1 MTSQKV
7 PLHHVFGTYLQSRA
21 DTTPDRSLLLGEG
34 ENEFLAL
41 GEGAPITYHGTNT
54 PPVLPIT
61 PTPPR
66 TVSARAP
73 RPGTRTVGQS
83 PLRDTATAS
92 TDEPSS
98 TDDPLSE
105 REIAARARLRA
116 AESALEAAGL
126 RADDLQQRIDTATDP
141 LEEAS
146 LRVEWERHTAVLS
159 DALREVDL
167 ALTETRPTPP
177 DAGPVTR
184 PRMRLDRTPRFS
196 VPSRFDVRRIRHDD
210 DTVTDLTITIGFNG
224 GNSTAAWNKLRQGVE
239 EYYNAPG
246 HRLPGGDL
254 LHITVEPAPPGTTPH
269 LTVDLVGQD
278 TVMDQNNWHHD
289 ANPVDYAHELGH
301 QLGLRDEYQDETVPH
316 RPDIKGSLL
325 GNYHQPSPDALP
337 QAQLRPRH
345 LELLATLIGDTD
357 TDIQNS
363 NGN

>member
-1 MTSQKV
+1 M
-7 PLHHVFGTYLQSRA
+7 A
-21 DTTPDRSLLLGEG
+21 
-34 ENEFLAL
+34 
-41 GEGAPITYHGTNT
+41 
-54 PPVLPIT
+54 
-61 PTPPR
+61 
-66 TVSARAP
+66 
-73 RPGTRTVGQS
+73 
-83 PLRDTATAS
+83 AS
-92 TDEPSS
+92 IDEPSS
-98 TDDPLSE
+98 TDEPLSE
-105 REIAARARLRA
+105 REIAARARLHA

-141 LEEAS
+141 LEETF
-146 LRVEWERHTAVLS
+146 LRAELARHTTVLA
-159 DALREVDL
+159 DALHEVDL
-167 ALTETRPTPP
+167 ALTETRPTPT

-184 PRMRLDRTPRFS
+184 PRMRLDRTPRFT

-289 ANPVDYAHELGH
+289 ANPIDYAHELGH

-325 GNYHQPSPDALP
+325 GNYHEPSPDTLP

-357 TDIQNS
+357 IQNS
-363 NGN
+363 NGNGNWKQARNTSTSSARSHTWIDPVSQPLGPADDSTSRPDTDTVAARMLPIPRGLRQDSDDSDAADSDDTDWDAPAPPL